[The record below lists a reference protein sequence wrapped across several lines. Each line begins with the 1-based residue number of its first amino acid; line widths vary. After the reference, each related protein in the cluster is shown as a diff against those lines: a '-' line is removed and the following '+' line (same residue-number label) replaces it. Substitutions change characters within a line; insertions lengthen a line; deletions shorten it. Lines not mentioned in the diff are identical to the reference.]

1 MTNCVLGCVH
11 AVDARMFMSVSAHI
25 EQQAVPALLGVLQ
38 PLNSSLAL
46 GYNPVVHRLL
56 WQIAVMASLY

>member
-1 MTNCVLGCVH
+1 MTNCILGCVH
-11 AVDARMFMSVSAHI
+11 AADARMFMSVSAHI
-25 EQQAVPALLGVLQ
+25 EQRAVPALLGVLQ
-38 PLNSSLAL
+38 PLNSSLAP